1 MSKRTLMLLI
11 CMCLLQA
18 ICSASTVSIVD
29 YTGNTVSVEAPV
41 HRVVSLGTGVAE
53 YIYAL
58 DGGQCLVGR
67 DSYSHFPPEIQNV
80 PVAGKSSYSPDLETI
95 MKLQPDLV
103 IADSMISDEDKK
115 EMEDAGIPVIIDSIS
130 DPSRDVGVMENLG
143 KVLGK
148 SDRAKELIDFIT
160 EYKDL
165 VEERTANL
173 APEDR
178 PKVFFEWAGT
188 PYYTIANGTSSDTLI
203 GYAGGINIA
212 KDLGNETHSYI
223 TVSPEWVVETDPD
236 VIIQTQS
243 SEEPYTEDQL
253 KGFRDEILSRPE
265 LQNVKAIKS
274 GKVYLV
280 SGEVRYGVRSIISEL
295 YMAKWLHPDLFE
307 DLDPEAVQKEMTE
320 KFYGVDLNES
330 YVYPVD
336 VQS

>member
-1 MSKRTLMLLI
+1 MLLI

-130 DPSRDVGVMENLG
+130 DPSRDVGVMENL
-143 KVLGK
+143 
-148 SDRAKELIDFIT
+148 
-160 EYKDL
+160 
-165 VEERTANL
+165 ERCWEN
-173 APEDR
+173 P
-178 PKVFFEWAGT
+178 
-188 PYYTIANGTSSDTLI
+188 I
-203 GYAGGINIA
+203 G
-212 KDLGNETHSYI
+212 
-223 TVSPEWVVETDPD
+223 
-236 VIIQTQS
+236 
-243 SEEPYTEDQL
+243 
-253 KGFRDEILSRPE
+253 R
-265 LQNVKAIKS
+265 
-274 GKVYLV
+274 
-280 SGEVRYGVRSIISEL
+280 RS
-295 YMAKWLHPDLFE
+295 
-307 DLDPEAVQKEMTE
+307 
-320 KFYGVDLNES
+320 
-330 YVYPVD
+330 
-336 VQS
+336 